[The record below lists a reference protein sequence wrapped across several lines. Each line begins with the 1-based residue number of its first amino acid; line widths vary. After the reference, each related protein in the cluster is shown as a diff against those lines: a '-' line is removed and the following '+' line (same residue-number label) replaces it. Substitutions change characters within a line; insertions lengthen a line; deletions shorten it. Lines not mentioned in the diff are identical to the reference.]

1 MYLLLI
7 TAEPCGG
14 EDRVAGLLGTYSY
27 QSSTIK
33 VTRGDYAPLMQRM
46 IENLEKAKVRFL
58 PVLHYTTHTHTH
70 SLVPQAPPSFS
81 MLHAEN

>member
-14 EDRVAGLLGTYSY
+14 EDCVAGLLGTYSY

-33 VTRGDYAPLMQRM
+33 LTRGDYAPLMQRM
-46 IENLEKAKVRFL
+46 IENLEKETNHLFRELKEEDKKNAREIRNM
-58 PVLHYTTHTHTH
+58 
-70 SLVPQAPPSFS
+70 Q
-81 MLHAEN
+81 E

>member
-58 PVLHYTTHTHTH
+58 PVLHYTTHTHTQ
-70 SLVPQAPPSFS
+70 PCPPGSSQFFNV
-81 MLHAEN
+81 AC